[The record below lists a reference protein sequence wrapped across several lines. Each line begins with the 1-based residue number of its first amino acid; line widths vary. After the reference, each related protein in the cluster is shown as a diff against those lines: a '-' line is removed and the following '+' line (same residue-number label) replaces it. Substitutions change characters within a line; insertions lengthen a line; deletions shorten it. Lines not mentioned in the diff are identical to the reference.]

1 MTRSRHGETGFLA
14 RPPAHLD
21 AESVDAVV
29 ALKFRLGALL
39 KAERVLV
46 DWSRTETNWAHAGQ
60 AHRIGPYTLHSDY
73 QRANLTV
80 AGPHFVFR
88 SLAGSDRH
96 HPAHG
101 VYEVGIAK
109 RAVRGRP
116 IALAPQPQITSSKAA
131 EDGGPSRLSALTL
144 KSEKDLLD
152 CVAHR
157 CACDAFTGGAE
168 LLERA
173 HCRA

>member
-60 AHRIGPYTLHSDY
+60 AHRIGPYALHSDY

-80 AGPHFVFR
+80 AGPDIYCT
-88 SLAGSDRH
+88 LD
-96 HPAHG
+96 
-101 VYEVGIAK
+101 EVGYREVSTVYAASGMS
-109 RAVRGRP
+109 AVS
-116 IALAPQPQITSSKAA
+116 AV
-131 EDGGPSRLSALTL
+131 LSAIGRVWPGARVAAPAGAYGETLEAIAACGIGIEPDLTPADRR
-144 KSEKDLLD
+144 SVGATGRHRVLLID
-152 CVAHR
+152 SFAP
-157 CACDAFTGGAE
+157 G
-168 LLERA
+168 
-173 HCRA
+173 